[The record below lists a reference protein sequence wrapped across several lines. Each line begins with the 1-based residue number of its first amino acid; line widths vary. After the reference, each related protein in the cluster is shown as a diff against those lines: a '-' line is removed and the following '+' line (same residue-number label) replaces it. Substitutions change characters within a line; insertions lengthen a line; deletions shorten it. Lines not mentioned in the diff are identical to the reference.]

1 MTNLTGV
8 SPVQV
13 LLSQMTPDDFFTH
26 NKGNANSLVTR
37 DSISPFPDQFISG
50 KSK

>member
-13 LLSQMTPDDFFTH
+13 LLSQMTPDDFFTPYLLH
-26 NKGNANSLVTR
+26 GAESFLR
-37 DSISPFPDQFISG
+37 S
-50 KSK
+50 